1 MIDVC
6 YADEAAVRFG
16 CSHTARSRGATYVR
30 AEGDQCGRSMSVAAS
45 VLSDRSCLKQHF
57 EALVDAE
64 GGKWSLKANSMNRMI
79 ARALVNPMQ
88 TEKSPT
94 IP

>member
-1 MIDVC
+1 
-6 YADEAAVRFG
+6 
-16 CSHTARSRGATYVR
+16 
-30 AEGDQCGRSMSVAAS
+30 MSVAAS

-57 EALVDAE
+57 EAMVDAE